1 MNQMTSFLS
10 QEEIA
15 EIGFKSVGQGC
26 LISRNA
32 RFYGPQNMTI
42 GNHVRIDDFCI
53 LSGKI
58 TLGNYIHISAYVA
71 LYGAMGIVFEDC
83 SGISARG
90 TIYSAMDDFS
100 GDYMIGPM
108 LPDELTHVTGGP
120 VIIKKYVQIGAHA
133 LIFPDLTV
141 GEGSVVGACSMVRNS
156 LEPWGIYAG
165 IPCKFMKE
173 RSMKLLELAKK
184 KNDE

>member
-1 MNQMTSFLS
+1 MKQVTSFLS

-100 GDYMIGPM
+100 GEYMIGPM
-108 LPDELTHVTGGP
+108 FPDEVTNVTGGP
-120 VIIKKYVQIGAHA
+120 VIIKQYVQIGAHSI
-133 LIFPDLTV
+133 LFPDLTV
-141 GEGSVVGACSMVRNS
+141 GEGSVIGACSMVRKT

-165 IPCKFMKE
+165 VPVRRIKD
-173 RSMKLLELAKK
+173 RSNNLLNFE
-184 KNDE
+184 NQINR

>member
-1 MNQMTSFLS
+1 MSNNSFLTES
-10 QEEIA
+10 EVQA
-15 EIGFKSVGQGC
+15 IGFKSVGKGC

-32 RFYGPQNMTI
+32 RFYSPQKMTI

-58 TLGNYIHISAYVA
+58 TLGSYIHISAYVA

-90 TIYSAMDDFS
+90 TIYSAMDNFS

-108 LPDELTHVTGGP
+108 MPDDLTYVTGGP
-120 VIIKKYVQIGAHA
+120 VIVKKYVQIGAHSI
-133 LIFPDLTV
+133 LFPDLTI
-141 GEGSVVGACSMVRNS
+141 GEGCVVGACSMVRKS

-165 IPCKFMKE
+165 VPCKFMKA
-173 RSMKLLELAKK
+173 RNRKLLELAKRL
-184 KNDE
+184 NNE

>member
-1 MNQMTSFLS
+1 MSNNSFLTES
-10 QEEIA
+10 EIQT
-15 EIGFKSVGQGC
+15 IGFKSVGKGC

-58 TLGNYIHISAYVA
+58 TLGSYIHISAYVA
-71 LYGAMGIVFEDC
+71 LYGAMGIEFEDC

-90 TIYSAMDDFS
+90 TIYSAMDGFS

-108 LPDELTHVTGGP
+108 LPEELTHVTGGP
-120 VIIKKYVQIGAHA
+120 VIVKKYVQIGAHCI
-133 LIFPDLTV
+133 LFPDLTV
-141 GEGSVVGACSMVRNS
+141 GEGTVVGACSMVRKS
-156 LEPWGIYAG
+156 LDPWGVYAG
-165 IPCKFMKE
+165 VPCKFMKARKRE
-173 RSMKLLELAKK
+173 LLELAKQL
-184 KNDE
+184 KNE

>member
-1 MNQMTSFLS
+1 MSNNSFLTDS
-10 QEEIA
+10 EIQA
-15 EIGFKSVGQGC
+15 IGFKSVGKDC

-58 TLGNYIHISAYVA
+58 TLGSYIHISAYVA

-90 TIYSAMDDFS
+90 TIYSAMDDFC

-108 LPDELTHVTGGP
+108 LPEELTHVTGGP
-120 VIIKKYVQIGAHA
+120 VIVKKYVQIGAHA
-133 LIFPDLTV
+133 ILFPDLTV
-141 GEGSVVGACSMVRNS
+141 GEGSVVGACSLVRKS

-165 IPCKFMKE
+165 IPCKFMKA
-173 RSMKLLELAKK
+173 RNHKLLELVKDL
-184 KNDE
+184 NNE

>member
-1 MNQMTSFLS
+1 MNQRTSFLS

-15 EIGFKSVGQGC
+15 EIGFMSVGQGC

-42 GNHVRIDDFCI
+42 GNYVRIDDFCI
-53 LSGKI
+53 LSGTI
-58 TLGNYIHISAYVA
+58 TLGNFIHISAYVA
-71 LYGAMGIVFEDC
+71 LYGARGIVFEDC

-108 LPDELTHVTGGP
+108 FPEELTHVTGGP
-120 VIIKKYVQIGAHA
+120 VIVKKYVQIGAHA
-133 LIFPDLTV
+133 ILFPNLTV
-141 GEGSVVGACSMVRNS
+141 GEGSVVGACSMVRKS
-156 LEPWGIYAG
+156 LDPWGIYAG
-165 IPCKFMKE
+165 IPCKFMKARKKE
-173 RSMKLLELAKK
+173 LLELAKQL
-184 KNDE
+184 